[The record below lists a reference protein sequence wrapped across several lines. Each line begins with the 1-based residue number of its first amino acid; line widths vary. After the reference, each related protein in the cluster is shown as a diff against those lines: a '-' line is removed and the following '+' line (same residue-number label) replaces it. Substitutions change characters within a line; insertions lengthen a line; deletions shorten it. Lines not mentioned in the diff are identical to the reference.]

1 MYVRSRS
8 PSLRKSVEN
17 LLDSE
22 GQDKEPEQLAGRM
35 GRRRS
40 SLAEAVR
47 RGSAEEPLS
56 ARSVPRRRTKSVQPD
71 PTDME
76 EAETRTAATVE
87 TLGTV
92 VENKDAELTK
102 DVAEDEKSD
111 AGGLSLSEGGRKE
124 CEEAAPVVLENDNQ
138 KEENERKGEDSKVK
152 EEDSEKKKRHEVER
166 TEDVE
171 RKIKEAVKSTGVEIK
186 EEKIKKENIED
197 EIADTPAPKE
207 LRSKSKRLVID
218 SPSVGSSNKEGSGGT
233 LDDQVGDSSLGE
245 VALERE
251 TRQRAALK
259 ELLVKKEKIVDGAEQ
274 SPVLKTRLRG
284 LREDGQA
291 NSGPARD
298 TRRRSRKDNVAAEAD
313 HSTAE
318 TVGDEVQAAK
328 GIDLGGDDKGMTST
342 PGEPTA
348 EKETRSRSQRREE
361 SEQQQLAA
369 AGRETRQR
377 TAAAAYSPGM
387 VDGLSTRFRFVV
399 SYNGNRIK

>member
-111 AGGLSLSEGGRKE
+111 AGGLSLSEGGM
-124 CEEAAPVVLENDNQ
+124 
-138 KEENERKGEDSKVK
+138 
-152 EEDSEKKKRHEVER
+152 
-166 TEDVE
+166 
-171 RKIKEAVKSTGVEIK
+171 
-186 EEKIKKENIED
+186 
-197 EIADTPAPKE
+197 
-207 LRSKSKRLVID
+207 
-218 SPSVGSSNKEGSGGT
+218 
-233 LDDQVGDSSLGE
+233 
-245 VALERE
+245 
-251 TRQRAALK
+251 
-259 ELLVKKEKIVDGAEQ
+259 LLI
-274 SPVLKTRLRG
+274 
-284 LREDGQA
+284 
-291 NSGPARD
+291 
-298 TRRRSRKDNVAAEAD
+298 
-313 HSTAE
+313 
-318 TVGDEVQAAK
+318 
-328 GIDLGGDDKGMTST
+328 
-342 PGEPTA
+342 
-348 EKETRSRSQRREE
+348 
-361 SEQQQLAA
+361 
-369 AGRETRQR
+369 
-377 TAAAAYSPGM
+377 
-387 VDGLSTRFRFVV
+387 
-399 SYNGNRIK
+399 